1 VLCDGY
7 GGSWLS
13 SFEFGKKS
21 GDSYLERMAHPL
33 MRCLLMLNVGASRTL
48 EKDF

>member
-1 VLCDGY
+1 
-7 GGSWLS
+7 
-13 SFEFGKKS
+13 
-21 GDSYLERMAHPL
+21 MAHPL

>member
-1 VLCDGY
+1 MG
-7 GGSWLS
+7 
-13 SFEFGKKS
+13 
-21 GDSYLERMAHPL
+21 HPL